1 MEKKK
6 FDVTGMSCAACQG
19 HVEKAVKKLE
29 GVKSVNVNLLQ
40 NSMQVEYD
48 ESCVSPADMIA
59 AVEKAGYGASEKAAG
74 GTQTGGDTGAARS
87 NAAEKALKNMKRRLI
102 SSVVFLVP
110 LFYICMGHMAGFPLP
125 AILKGHENMMIFAL
139 TQLLLTV
146 PIIALNFHYF
156 SNGFKNLIH
165 RTPNMDS
172 LIALGATAAF
182 VYSLYGTYAAAYY
195 MGRGNLAAAHGHVMD
210 LYYESCGM
218 ILTLITVGKYLEARS
233 KRRTSDA
240 ISKLVD
246 LAPKT
251 AVVVRDG
258 KEQEIPASQV
268 AVGDIFLLRA
278 GKSVPCDGV
287 VIEGSCTAD
296 QSALTGESIPVEK
309 NVGDRVMSA
318 SISVGGFVKCR
329 AEKTEQD
336 STLSQIIA
344 LVEDASASKAPIARL
359 ADKISG
365 VFVPVVICIAI
376 VAGAAWLLAGK
387 DVSFALNM
395 AISVLVISCPCAL
408 GLATPTAIM
417 VGTGKGA
424 QNGILIKSA
433 ESLETAHLVDTVVL
447 DKTGTCTEGRPE
459 VQAVYADDLDK
470 AELLRLA
477 NSLEVRSSHPLAG
490 AVTRYCDEQSAA
502 PYECEDYAETAGG
515 GISGKTAGRRVL
527 IGNRRLMEQSGA
539 DISAYSDRANKAAE
553 GGAIPLY
560 IAADGKAVGMF
571 TLADPVKPTS
581 REAIEQL
588 HGMKIKTVMLT
599 GDNAATAEAI
609 RAQLGVDEV
618 QAELMP
624 ADKARIVG
632 EMMAQGRKVAMIGDG
647 INDAPALAAADVGI
661 AIGAG
666 QDIAVESADI
676 VLMKSDLRDAAS
688 AISLSRAVIRN
699 IRENLFWALIYN
711 SLGIPL
717 AAGVFFPLLGWKLNP
732 MFGAAAMSLS
742 SFCVVMNALR
752 LNLFGRG
759 KNKADNSK
767 DPRSEDKTMDNSNKK
782 VMKIDGMMC
791 GHCTATVTRVLNEI
805 EGVSAEVSLEDKC
818 AYITLTKDVPD
829 EVLKNAVAA
838 QGYKV
843 KGIK

>member
-59 AVEKAGYGASEKAAG
+59 AVEKAGYVASEKAAG
-74 GTQTGGDTGAARS
+74 GAQTGGDTGAARS

-172 LIALGATAAF
+172 LIALGAAAAF

-195 MGRGNLAAAHGHVMD
+195 MGRGDLAAAHGHVMD

-318 SISVGGFVKCR
+318 SISAGGFVKCR

-477 NSLEVRSSHPLAG
+477 NSLEVKSSHPLAG

-767 DPRSEDKTMDNSNKK
+767 DPRSEDKTMENSNKK

>member
-74 GTQTGGDTGAARS
+74 GAQTGGDTGAARS

-195 MGRGNLAAAHGHVMD
+195 MGRGDLAAAHGHVMD

-365 VFVPVVICIAI
+365 VFVPMVICIAI

-477 NSLEVRSSHPLAG
+477 NSLEVKSSHPLAG

-560 IAADGKAVGMF
+560 IAADGKVVGMF

-624 ADKARIVG
+624 ADKARIIG

-759 KNKADNSK
+759 KNRSDNSK
-767 DPRSEDKTMDNSNKK
+767 DPRSEDKTMENSNKK

-829 EVLKNAVAA
+829 EVLKNAVTA

-843 KGIK
+843 KGI

>member
-74 GTQTGGDTGAARS
+74 GAQTGGDTGAARS

-156 SNGFKNLIH
+156 SNGFKNLIR

-172 LIALGATAAF
+172 LIALGAAAAF

-195 MGRGNLAAAHGHVMD
+195 MGRGDLSAAHGHVMD

-477 NSLEVRSSHPLAG
+477 NSLEVKSSHPLAG

-759 KNKADNSK
+759 KNRSDNSK
-767 DPRSEDKTMDNSNKK
+767 DPRSEDKTMENSNKK

-829 EVLKNAVAA
+829 EVLKNAVTA

>member
-19 HVEKAVKKLE
+19 HVEKAVKKLD

-59 AVEKAGYGASEKAAG
+59 AVEKAGYVASEKAAG
-74 GTQTGGDTGAARS
+74 GAQTGGDTGAARS

-172 LIALGATAAF
+172 LIALGAAAAF

-195 MGRGNLAAAHGHVMD
+195 MGRGDLSAAHGHVMD

-376 VAGAAWLLAGK
+376 VAGAVWLLAGK

-470 AELLRLA
+470 TELLRLA
-477 NSLEVRSSHPLAG
+477 NSLEVKSSHPLAG

-560 IAADGKAVGMF
+560 IAADGKVVGMF

-759 KNKADNSK
+759 KNRSDNSK

>member
-59 AVEKAGYGASEKAAG
+59 AVEKAGYVASEKAAG

-172 LIALGATAAF
+172 LIALGAAAAF
-182 VYSLYGTYAAAYY
+182 VYSLYGTYVAAYY
-195 MGRGNLAAAHGHVMD
+195 MGRGDLAAAHGHVMD

-376 VAGAAWLLAGK
+376 VAGAVWLLAGK

-560 IAADGKAVGMF
+560 IAADGKVVGMF

-759 KNKADNSK
+759 KNRSDNSK
-767 DPRSEDKTMDNSNKK
+767 DPRSEDKTMENSNKK

-829 EVLKNAVAA
+829 EVLKNAVTA

>member
-19 HVEKAVKKLE
+19 HVEKAVKKLD

-195 MGRGNLAAAHGHVMD
+195 MGRGDLAAAHGHVMD

-318 SISVGGFVKCR
+318 SISAGGFVKCR

-376 VAGAAWLLAGK
+376 VAGAVWLLAGK

-560 IAADGKAVGMF
+560 IAADGKVVGMF

-624 ADKARIVG
+624 ADKARIIG

-759 KNKADNSK
+759 KNRSDNSK
-767 DPRSEDKTMDNSNKK
+767 DPRSEDKTMENSNKK

>member
-19 HVEKAVKKLE
+19 HVEKAVKKLD

-74 GTQTGGDTGAARS
+74 GAQTGGESGAAKS

-156 SNGFKNLIH
+156 SNGFKNLIR

-172 LIALGATAAF
+172 LIALGAAAAF

-195 MGRGNLAAAHGHVMD
+195 MGRGDLSAAHGHVMD

-318 SISVGGFVKCR
+318 SISAGGFVKCR

-490 AVTRYCDEQSAA
+490 AVTRYCDKQSAA
-502 PYECEDYAETAGG
+502 PYDCEDYAETVGG
-515 GISGKTAGRRVL
+515 GISGKAAGRRVL

-539 DISAYSDRANKAAE
+539 DISAYSDRANKAAA

-560 IAADGKAVGMF
+560 IAADGKVIGMF

-717 AAGVFFPLLGWKLNP
+717 AAGVFFQLLGWKLNP

-759 KNKADNSK
+759 KNKSDNSK
-767 DPRSEDKTMDNSNKK
+767 IPRPEDKTMDNSNKK

-805 EGVSAEVSLEDKC
+805 EGVNAEVSLEDKC

-829 EVLKNAVAA
+829 EVLKNAVTA

>member
-19 HVEKAVKKLE
+19 HVEKAVKKLD

-74 GTQTGGDTGAARS
+74 GAQTGGDTGAARS

-125 AILKGHENMMIFAL
+125 TILKGHENMMIFAL

-172 LIALGATAAF
+172 LIALGAAAAF

-195 MGRGNLAAAHGHVMD
+195 MGRGDLTAAHGHVMD

-318 SISVGGFVKCR
+318 SISAGGFVKCR

-477 NSLEVRSSHPLAG
+477 NSLEVKSSHPLAG
-490 AVTRYCDEQSAA
+490 AVTRYCDEQSAE

-515 GISGKTAGRRVL
+515 GISGKAAGRRVL

-539 DISAYSDRANKAAE
+539 DISAYSDRADKAAA

-624 ADKARIVG
+624 ADKAHIVG

-767 DPRSEDKTMDNSNKK
+767 YPRSEDKTMDNSNKK

>member
-19 HVEKAVKKLE
+19 HVEKAVKKLD

-74 GTQTGGDTGAARS
+74 GAQTGGDTGAARS

-195 MGRGNLAAAHGHVMD
+195 MGRGDLAAAHGHVMD

-318 SISVGGFVKCR
+318 SISAGGFVKCR

-477 NSLEVRSSHPLAG
+477 NSLEVKSSHPLAG
-490 AVTRYCDEQSAA
+490 AVTRYCDEQSAE

-515 GISGKTAGRRVL
+515 GISGKAAGRRVL

-539 DISAYSDRANKAAE
+539 DISAYSDRADKAAA

-560 IAADGKAVGMF
+560 IAAGGKAVGMF

-717 AAGVFFPLLGWKLNP
+717 AAGVFFPLLGWRLNP

-759 KNKADNSK
+759 KNKADNFK

-805 EGVSAEVSLEDKC
+805 EGASAEVSLEDKC